1 VYTSGIVS
9 FLQSILLNPVTTTTK
24 TTTTTKI
31 NKDQQR
37 TTMRAI
43 VICLVLTLF
52 TRGISA
58 SESGVA
64 AITTPDATE
73 CKWTQQWTAPS
84 NFLCGQNT
92 GLGCELAN
100 YKHGALPI
108 EITFVD
114 SNRTQIETCS
124 ANSNAMPTIVT
135 IKEGDAIILPLN
147 FTCQS
152 SKKVSVRI
160 NSPCFQNSKF
170 QYGTRDEGDMFIECG
185 RPNPTDGK
193 EQLSV
198 SVATDHYKYGLAG
211 LGAAHPRGVLN
222 IHSATCSFASEGTI
236 EISEGSNV
244 TFSNKWV
251 LVMLSMLAML
261 LMV

>member
-1 VYTSGIVS
+1 
-9 FLQSILLNPVTTTTK
+9 
-24 TTTTTKI
+24 
-31 NKDQQR
+31 
-37 TTMRAI
+37 MRAI
-43 VICLVLTLF
+43 VICLVLTLL

-100 YKHGALPI
+100 YKHGALPL